1 MTTSN
6 AAANAAVKTGT
17 DKTHEKLAEKRR
29 GWGRGLESLL
39 RGPRVVPASP
49 ADPPAAPTLSQ
60 STRKDG
66 APDGASSQFS
76 VLSSQ
81 EISQNYTPREALEG
95 SVVRGTVSELQAVA
109 GGRTADGAAVYRVG
123 GGAIDRDP
131 EPARRGGWPG
141 T

>member
-29 GWGRGLESLL
+29 CWGRAQGVLCPA
-39 RGPRVVPASP
+39 PRVVPAPP

-81 EISQNYTPREALEG
+81 EISQNSTPREALEG

-109 GGRTADGAAVYRVG
+109 AGRTADGEAVYRLAG
-123 GGAIDRDP
+123 DEIDHNPDT
-131 EPARRGGWPG
+131 RGRAW
-141 T
+141 